1 MKKTA
6 ILFLALVILI
16 SAFCGCTNRK
26 NVIEPNVSPIVTTTP
41 TDEII
46 PEGDVVPDVE
56 DGIITDKDTENG
68 VIKDDTIKD
77 GVETDGKSEKLPDD
91 IEKK

>member
-6 ILFLALVILI
+6 ILFLALVIVL
-16 SAFCGCTNRK
+16 SAFCGCTTRK
-26 NVIEPNVSPIVTTTP
+26 NEIKPDVSPIVTTTP
-41 TDEII
+41 TGEIMPDE
-46 PEGDVVPDVE
+46 DVVPEVE

-68 VIKDDTIKD
+68 VIKDDKIEN